1 MKTNKKRV
9 TFIHTES
16 ESFAIELLSSILKKN
31 GHQVSLVF
39 DNRLFDSA
47 EIKNS
52 TLKNFF
58 GQKDII
64 LKQVAD
70 TNPDLICFS
79 AFTYNYQWALDV
91 ARQIKKTIGDIPII
105 FGGIHSTLMPDLVI
119 RNKCVDI
126 ICVGEGEG
134 ALLELVSNLGAESR
148 YNIRNLWLKK
158 NGKIIKN
165 EPRTLIKN
173 LDLLPFPDKDLF
185 APYHPIYKS
194 GYALVAGRG
203 CPYRCTFC
211 CSNALKRASGNAQG
225 IFIRKRS
232 VKHVIA
238 ELVWAKNKFNP
249 PVVMFID
256 DVFVLNLEWLREF
269 VPLYRKLI
277 HLPFICDAHPA
288 GVTLELVKLL
298 KKAGCDL
305 LIFGVQSASE
315 RVRRDVLKRPE
326 TNKQIK
332 RATGICRDYKLKF
345 TIDHILN
352 IPGDSINELIEA
364 FDFYSQLQP
373 TVINTFLLTYYPR
386 AEIIHNAL
394 KEKIL
399 NSRDVREI
407 NEGKKPTTYSLALGG
422 RRETVREKAQP
433 NFDQFIFWLTLIPLL
448 PSFISK
454 MILRLNLL
462 RFNFHPPIWLIVLV
476 KYLIRV
482 KIGRSFDTIYTIKLL
497 TKRIYR
503 NLLLRFF
510 LMPNGRLWLV
520 DPI

>member
-1 MKTNKKRV
+1 MRTNKKRV
-9 TFIHTES
+9 TFVHTES
-16 ESFAIELLSSILKKN
+16 ESFAIELLSAILKEK

-39 DNRLFDSA
+39 DSRLFDSA

-52 TLKNFF
+52 ILKRVF
-58 GQKDII
+58 GQKDLI
-64 LKQVAD
+64 LKQVKD
-70 TNPDLICFS
+70 TKPDLICFS
-79 AFTYNYQWALDV
+79 AFTYNYQWALDT
-91 ARQIKKTIGDIPII
+91 AQQIKKMIGNTPII
-105 FGGIHSTLMPDLVI
+105 FGGIHATLMPDLVI
-119 RNKCVDI
+119 NNKCVDYV
-126 ICVGEGEG
+126 CVGEGEG
-134 ALLELVSNLGAESR
+134 TLLELVNNLGKESQ
-148 YNIRNLWLKK
+148 YKIKNLWLKK
-158 NGKIIKN
+158 GKKIIKN
-165 EPRTLIKN
+165 EPRPLIKN
-173 LDLLPFPDKDLF
+173 LDELPFPDKDLF
-185 APYHPIYKS
+185 APYHPIYRS

-211 CSNALKRASGNAQG
+211 CSNALKRASNNAQG

-232 VKHVIA
+232 VKHVIS
-238 ELVWAKNKFNP
+238 ELVWAKNKFKP

-269 VPLYRKLI
+269 VPLYRKFI
-277 HLPFICDAHPA
+277 GLPFICDAHPA
-288 GVTLELVKLL
+288 GVTPELVKLL

-315 RVRRDVLKRPE
+315 RVRKEILKRPE
-326 TNKQIK
+326 TNKQIRK
-332 RATGICRDYKLKF
+332 AISICHAHKLKF

-364 FDFYSQLQP
+364 FGFYSQIQP
-373 TVINTFLLTYYPR
+373 TVINTFLLTYYPS
-386 AEIIHNAL
+386 AEIIGTAI

-399 NSRDVREI
+399 NQKDVREI

-422 RRETVREKAQP
+422 RRETVRQKHQP

-454 MILRLNLL
+454 MILKLNLL

-497 TKRIYR
+497 TKRVYR

-510 LMPNGRLWLV
+510 LVPTGRLWLV